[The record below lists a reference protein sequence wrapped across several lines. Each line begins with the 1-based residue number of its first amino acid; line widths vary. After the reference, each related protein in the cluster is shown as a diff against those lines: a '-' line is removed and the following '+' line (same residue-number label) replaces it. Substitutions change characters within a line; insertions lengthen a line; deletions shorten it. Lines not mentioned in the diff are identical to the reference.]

1 MKIKIHEMKYWQF
14 GALGIHNP
22 SNSTYKP
29 YFDILRTSEGVPG
42 DVLELGVAKGA
53 SLITT
58 ALILEEIASR
68 KKVIGIDTF
77 SGFPKSSESD
87 EFGVFHKLYREGQI
101 SKDHLESAELN
112 KELVLVRGGGSSPQS
127 ISNSGDFSQT
137 SMDLV
142 IEKVE
147 KLELSSRVVVRK
159 SDLSLGINETGPF
172 SVVLLDLDLYDGY
185 ANTLDALFR
194 NLSPGGVI
202 YLDEYFS
209 LKFPGPRMAVD
220 EFLARTPAAKLI
232 RLDDWWDFERWL
244 IEKSALES

>member
-1 MKIKIHEMKYWQF
+1 MKVKIHEMKYWQF

-29 YFDILRTSEGVPG
+29 YFDILKSSEGVPG

-53 SLITT
+53 SLITS
-58 ALILEEIASR
+58 ALILEDIGSQ

-77 SGFPKSSESD
+77 SGFPKSSDND
-87 EFGVFHKLYREGQI
+87 EFGFFHVLYQQGNIR
-101 SKDHLESAELN
+101 KDHLESAELN
-112 KELVLVRGGGSSPQS
+112 RERVLVRGGGSSPQL
-127 ISNSGDFSQT
+127 ISNSGDFSET
-137 SMDLV
+137 SMDSV

-147 KLELSSRVVVRK
+147 KLELGSRVVVRK

-185 ANTLDALFR
+185 ANTLDALFD

-220 EFLARTPAAKLI
+220 EFLARTTTAKLI

-244 IEKSALES
+244 IKKPTLEG